1 MSFDI
6 ISAVYPV
13 VYPPANEIQAVR
25 PRYSA
30 QDLGTTIAIREP
42 QNLSINPTQNL
53 INPVYQLQ
61 LNSATLSEE
70 NSFNRGISVELKEV
84 EQQFGQIDSVSTD
97 IEIGSVESE
106 LEIDSEDI
114 KTEVTLLSESGF
126 SFKIKKELQMS
137 NIKPKI
143 EPVIGFKKSLD
154 WFKDSSKSESKDE
167 KDSLQQAMRFGVPTS
182 LTLNSANLNF
192 SRNNQNNEIYDSLKD
207 ARDLTK
213 SLNSLMTSRLA
224 TTTTFSIEG
233 DLENISA
240 KLKFPVPGIV
250 GDELEL
256 KIKTNIP
263 EVLVDGESPQDRMKS
278 TLSLRYRI
286 AIDEATKLE
295 IQSSYNLQTKNQK
308 LMLMALLE

>member
-286 AIDEATKLE
+286 AIDDATRLE
-295 IQSSYNLQTKNQK
+295 IQSSYDLQTKSQK

>member
-6 ISAVYPV
+6 ISAA
-13 VYPPANEIQAVR
+13 YPPTNDIQAVR

-42 QNLSINPTQNL
+42 QNLSINPTQSL

-61 LNSATLSEE
+61 LNSVTLSEE
-70 NSFNRGISVELKEV
+70 NSFNSGMGVELKEI

-97 IEIGSVESE
+97 ITIGSVESE

-143 EPVIGFKKSLD
+143 EPVIGFRKSLD
-154 WFKDSSKSESKDE
+154 WFKDTSKRESKDE
-167 KDSLQQAMRFGVPTS
+167 KDSLQQAMRLGVPNS

-192 SRNNQNNEIYDSLKD
+192 SRSDQNNEIYDSLKD
-207 ARDLTK
+207 AQNLTK
-213 SLNSLMTSRLA
+213 SLNSLITSRFA
-224 TTTTFSIEG
+224 TNTTFSIEG
-233 DLENISA
+233 DLDNISA
-240 KLKFPVPGIV
+240 KLKFPVPGIF

-256 KIKTNIP
+256 KIQTNIP
-263 EVLVDGESPQDRMKS
+263 EVLVDDEYLQDSMKS

-295 IQSSYNLQTKNQK
+295 VQSSYDLQTKNHR
-308 LMLMALLE
+308 LLLMAILE

>member
-6 ISAVYPV
+6 ISAA
-13 VYPPANEIQAVR
+13 YPPTNDIQAVR

-42 QNLSINPTQNL
+42 QNLSINPTQSL

-61 LNSATLSEE
+61 LNSVTLSEE
-70 NSFNRGISVELKEV
+70 NSFNSGMGVELKEI

-97 IEIGSVESE
+97 ITIGSVESE

-143 EPVIGFKKSLD
+143 EPVIGFRKSLD
-154 WFKDSSKSESKDE
+154 WFKDTSKRESKDE
-167 KDSLQQAMRFGVPTS
+167 KDSLQQAMRLGVPTS

-192 SRNNQNNEIYDSLKD
+192 SRSDQNNEIYDSLKD
-207 ARDLTK
+207 AQNLTK
-213 SLNSLMTSRLA
+213 SLNSLITSRFA
-224 TTTTFSIEG
+224 TNTTFSIEG
-233 DLENISA
+233 DLDNISA

-256 KIKTNIP
+256 KIQTNIP
-263 EVLVDGESPQDRMKS
+263 EVLVDDEYLQDSMKS

-295 IQSSYNLQTKNQK
+295 VQSSYDLQTKNHR
-308 LMLMALLE
+308 LLLMAILE